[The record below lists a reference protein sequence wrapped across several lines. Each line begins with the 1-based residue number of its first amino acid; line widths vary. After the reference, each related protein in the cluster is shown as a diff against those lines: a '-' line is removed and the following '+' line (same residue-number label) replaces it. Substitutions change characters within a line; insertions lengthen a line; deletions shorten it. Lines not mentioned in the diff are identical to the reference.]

1 MSLRTP
7 GLRLLA
13 VLALSVATGG
23 ARPEG
28 FDVVIRGG
36 TVYDGTGTAGRRADV
51 GLRGDAIAQ
60 VGDLSAASARTVV
73 DARGLAVAPGFI
85 NMLSWSTES
94 LIVDGRSQGE
104 IRQGVTTEI
113 FGEGNS
119 MGPLTDE
126 MKRRMKEEQGDLK
139 YDVEWTTLAEYLA
152 YLEKKGVAPNV
163 ASYIGAA
170 TVREHVIG
178 LDDRPPTPT
187 EMDRMRA
194 IVRQEMEAGAL
205 GIGSSLIY
213 APGTYAKTEELVE
226 LCKAAAPY
234 RGKYISHLRSEGD
247 RLLEAI
253 DELVRIG
260 REAGVPAEIYH
271 MKAAGESNW
280 GKEDLAIARIEKA
293 RSEGLK
299 VTADMYTYTAGATGF
314 DACIPPWARDGGY
327 DALFRRIQDPETRPR
342 IIADMRRPAEGWENL
357 CRAAGSPD
365 RLLMVEFKTE
375 ALKPLTGKTL
385 AEAAKM
391 RGTDPESTILD
402 LVLQDRTRIGVVF
415 FLMSEDNVRKQV
427 RLPWVSFGSDAASMS
442 PEDPFTRSSTHPRA
456 YGNFAR
462 LLGKYV
468 RDEKLV
474 SLEDA
479 VRRLSA
485 LPADNLGL
493 DRRGRLAPGM
503 FADVVVFDPATIAD
517 RATFEKPHQ
526 YAVGMRHV
534 LVNGVPVLKDG
545 EHTGA
550 TPGRA
555 LKGPGA
561 RR

>member
-163 ASYIGAA
+163 ASYVGAA

-327 DALFRRIQDPETRPR
+327 DALFRRIQDPEARPR